1 MSEDI
6 FEMIKKKKGKKV
18 EEIPKQVE
26 KSEETVSQTVMKE
39 EIEPKAEPKPE
50 PQKVE
55 KPKEP
60 EVKHIPIEKL
70 PEEIANPTKEEKEE
84 SRIARLLAMKGEKFE
99 DIEVVPEELPEKP
112 KIILMVYGDKGSGK
126 TYSSE
131 MLPGRVVVISFD
143 GKSSSVVRQLDKEPS
158 DVIVFDGRKYFTYDY
173 SEQTA
178 SGMKSYKY
186 LKALAEYI
194 EKLEPDWIVIDNT
207 EMYQYILEQAM
218 RYVYGLEPYSGV
230 DWSLWK
236 LRRAMMRDIHY
247 LLFRIAKKGLV
258 YTAYPELESII
269 EQGNIVN
276 TTKKPKWI
284 DIIMYETD
292 VVIYTYASKDGK
304 RFFAKVESTKY
315 PQIIPVCEVDVTG
328 KGLSAI
334 YRG

>member
-6 FEMIKKKKGKKV
+6 FEMVKKKKKTSESPKAEKA
-18 EEIPKQVE
+18 EEQV
-26 KSEETVSQTVMKE
+26 SVMKE
-39 EIEPKAEPKPE
+39 VIAETKTEPE
-50 PQKVE
+50 QKKLE
-55 KPKEP
+55 KS

-70 PEEIANPTKEEKEE
+70 PEEIAKPTKEEREE
-84 SRIARLLAMKGEKFE
+84 SRIARLLSMKSEEFK
-99 DIEVVPEELPEKP
+99 DIEIVPEELPEKP

-126 TYSSE
+126 TYCSE
-131 MLPGRVVVISFD
+131 MLPGSVVVISFD
-143 GKSSSVVRQLDKEPS
+143 GKSSQVVKQLDKKPS

-186 LKALAEYI
+186 LKALSEHI
-194 EKLEPDWIVIDNT
+194 EKIEADWVVIDNT

-218 RYVYGLEPYSGV
+218 RYVYGIEPYSGV
-230 DWSLWK
+230 EWSLWK
-236 LRRAMMRDIHY
+236 LRRGLIREIHY
-247 LLFRIAKKGLV
+247 MLLKAAKRGLV

-276 TTKKPKWI
+276 TMRKPKWI

-292 VVIYTYASKDGK
+292 VVVYTYASKDGK

-315 PQIIPVCEVDVTG
+315 PQIMPVCEVDVTG

-334 YRG
+334 YKG